1 MRPTRFALAPYGCI
15 VTAAQRQHLFNVI
28 LLEIVTAFVLV
39 MVAVVALYASGRF
52 DTPRQPDGIE
62 LHVHFGQ

>member
-1 MRPTRFALAPYGCI
+1 M
-15 VTAAQRQHLFNVI
+15 TATQRQHLFNVI

-52 DTPRQPDGIE
+52 DAPRQSDGIE